1 MTDVA
6 PPAQGLAHRVR
17 WRQLCVAD
25 DPARVRT
32 LVEATGV
39 FSEEEA
45 RVAAQLVETTVDGS
59 ETYRFL
65 FAERKGEILGYT
77 CFDQVPLSQVSWDL
91 YWIAVAPEMRG
102 TGLGQRLIERTAHIV
117 ARKHG
122 RFLFA
127 ETSSREPYA
136 PARAF
141 YVRTGFVEVARFED
155 FYEEGD
161 DKLIYRL
168 SL

>member
-1 MTDVA
+1 MNDMSPPPRPTA
-6 PPAQGLAHRVR
+6 PGVR
-17 WRQLCVAD
+17 WRQIAIPE
-25 DPARVRT
+25 DPARIRA

-45 RVAAQLVETTVDGS
+45 QVAAQLVETTVDGT

-65 FAERKGEILGYT
+65 FAERHGETLGYT
-77 CFDQVPLSQVSWDL
+77 CYDRVPLSRVSWDL
-91 YWIAVAPEMRG
+91 YWIAVAPAMRG
-102 TGLGQRLIERTAHIV
+102 TGLAQRLVERTAQIV
-117 ARKHG
+117 SRKDG
-122 RFLFA
+122 RFVFA
-127 ETSSREPYA
+127 ETSSRDPYA

-141 YVRTGFVEVARFED
+141 YRKAGFAEVARFEG

-161 DKLIYRL
+161 DKVIYRL